1 MNILVTG
8 GSSLPGY
15 SCISL
20 LLKNDYNVIGLYYS
34 HEIPLKDERLKKFSV
49 DVRDYTSLEK
59 IFERF
64 RPEIIIHMAAYGDV
78 DGCEK
83 DHRKAWEINVYGTL
97 SIVRLA
103 NIYSRYLIY
112 LSTDYV
118 FDGERGNYSEDD
130 PPNPVNY
137 YGLTKLCGEISV
149 MSSNIDFL
157 VIRASSIYGFGP
169 GRRNFAKFL
178 MKKLSRG
185 EYVKALIDQY
195 TTPTHATLLAEVI
208 IEVIK
213 KRLNGILHVAG
224 ERLSRYDFALKFAET
239 FGFDKSLV
247 GKACMD
253 DFKWLARRPRDSS
266 LDTSYGR
273 KTLNIDFYSMDKAF
287 NLLREEYTG

>member
-15 SCISL
+15 RCISL
-20 LLKNDYNVIGLYYS
+20 LLKNGYNVVGLYYS
-34 HEIPLKDERLKKFSV
+34 HEIPLEDERLKKFSV
-49 DVRDYTSLEK
+49 DVRDYTALEK

-64 RPEIIIHMAAYGDV
+64 RPEITIHMAAYGDV
-78 DGCEK
+78 DGCER
-83 DHRKAWEINVYGTL
+83 DHGKAWTINVYGTL
-97 SIVRLA
+97 NVVRLA

-118 FDGERGNYSEDD
+118 FDGERGNYSEGD

-178 MKKLSRG
+178 MEKLSRG

-208 IEVIK
+208 IEVIE
-213 KRLNGILHVAG
+213 KRLDGILHVAG
-224 ERLSRYDFALKFAET
+224 ERLSRYDFALKFAKA
-239 FGFDKSLV
+239 FGFDKGLV
-247 GKACMD
+247 GKACMN

-266 LDTSYGR
+266 LDTIYGR
-273 KTLNIDFYSMDKAF
+273 KILDIDFYSMDKAF

>member
-15 SCISL
+15 RCISL
-20 LLKNDYNVIGLYYS
+20 LLKNGYNVIGLYYS
-34 HEIPLKDERLKKFSV
+34 HEIPLEDERLKKFSM
-49 DVRDYTSLEK
+49 DVRDYTALEK
-59 IFERF
+59 VFDKF
-64 RPEIIIHMAAYGDV
+64 RPEITIHMAAYGDV

-83 DHRKAWEINVYGTL
+83 DRGKAWMINVYGTL
-97 SIVRLA
+97 NVVRLA

-118 FDGERGNYSEDD
+118 FDGERGNYSEGD

-178 MKKLSRG
+178 MEKLSRG

-208 IEVIK
+208 IEVIE

-224 ERLSRYDFALKFAET
+224 ERLSRYDFALKFAKT
-239 FGFDKSLV
+239 FGFNKDLIE
-247 GKACMD
+247 KACMD
-253 DFKWLARRPRDSS
+253 DFRWFARRPRDSS

-273 KTLNIDFYSMDKAF
+273 KILNIDFYSMDKAF
-287 NLLREEYTG
+287 NLLREEYMG